1 MTNVDADAQNNRPLA
16 TKYEIGSF
24 PTIKFFP
31 KGSSEPVDYDGART
45 EDAFIAFLNEKCGTH
60 RSPGGLLDDTAGRLA
75 ELDALAQKFVEG
87 ASAARQAVFKEA
99 GALAETIGA
108 GAKHYLRVMEKVVNG
123 SEEYVEKETN
133 R

>member
-1 MTNVDADAQNNRPLA
+1 MQEILARPRTGPGLLMLTAQSNVSNAKAPLA
-16 TKYEIGSF
+16 RILPLARAAGWHVALDAAALA
-24 PTIKFFP
+24 PTSRI
-31 KGSSEPVDYDGART
+31 
-45 EDAFIAFLNEKCGTH
+45 
-60 RSPGGLLDDTAGRLA
+60 RLA